1 MIGKAD
7 EKRIPGKFT
16 WDEINRFMTNIGQ
29 EEFDYDTFKL
39 TFDSDPNLQQLV
51 GRFDQEG
58 IELKT
63 KAQTPVQGPI
73 DGDTGSDSVS
83 QMAQRATNKAMS
95 S

>member
-7 EKRIPGKFT
+7 SKNIPGKFT

-39 TFDSDPNLQQLV
+39 TFDADPNLQTLV
-51 GRFDQEG
+51 ARFDQEG

-63 KAQTPVQGPI
+63 KKQAPAQGPV
-73 DGDTGSDSVS
+73 DGDTGSDVVS
-83 QMAQRATNKAMS
+83 QMAQRATNNAMAS
-95 S
+95 